1 MPAGRVLEAVDVWED
16 DGFGFAAGC
25 PRPAPDQFGLDG
37 LEERLDN
44 GVITALALVALRR
57 PQAVVAQNF
66 LVVVRTILA
75 ATVAMED
82 ATRRWGPER
91 EGHFQRADRE
101 IPFHAIADGPAV
113 YARGVQVQDHRQLE
127 RTLAGPDIADVP
139 RPSLMGL
146 SCYSSLG
153 MADQLERPRA
163 IPPRN

>member
-1 MPAGRVLEAVDVWED
+1 MPTGRVLEAVDVLED

-44 GVITALALVALRR
+44 GVITALALAALRR

-82 ATRRWGPER
+82 ATRWWGPEC
-91 EGHFQRADRE
+91 EGHFQRAVRQ
-101 IPFHAIADGPAV
+101 IAFHAIADGPAV
-113 YARGVQVQDHRQLE
+113 CARGVQLQDHRQLE
-127 RTLAGPDIADVP
+127 PTIADPNIADVP
-139 RPSLMGL
+139 RPVLMG
-146 SCYSSLG
+146 SS
-153 MADQLERPRA
+153 
-163 IPPRN
+163 

>member
-1 MPAGRVLEAVDVWED
+1 MPAGRVLEAVDVLED

-44 GVITALALVALRR
+44 GVITALALAALRR

-82 ATRRWGPER
+82 ATRRWGSER

-101 IPFHAIADGPAV
+101 IAFHAIADGPAV
-113 YARGVQVQDHRQLE
+113 CARGVQVQDHRQLE
-127 RTLAGPDIADVP
+127 RTIADPNIADVP
-139 RPSLMGL
+139 RPVLMG
-146 SCYSSLG
+146 SS
-153 MADQLERPRA
+153 
-163 IPPRN
+163 